1 MQPRQE
7 DVVNNLLQ
15 QLTNLTYVNAQLQS
29 VVAQY
34 QAKEQVQ
41 SEQVE
46 EENK

>member
-7 DVVNNLLQ
+7 DVINNLLQ

-34 QAKEQVQ
+34 QAKEQA
-41 SEQVE
+41 EQTE
-46 EENK
+46 EESK

>member
-7 DVVNNLLQ
+7 DVINNLLQ

-34 QAKEQVQ
+34 QAQ

>member
-7 DVVNNLLQ
+7 DVINSLLQ

-34 QAKEQVQ
+34 QAK
-41 SEQVE
+41 
-46 EENK
+46 NKYSQNK

>member
-7 DVVNNLLQ
+7 DVINNLLQ

-34 QAKEQVQ
+34 QTKEQAQSQ
-41 SEQVE
+41 SEQE
-46 EENK
+46 EEN